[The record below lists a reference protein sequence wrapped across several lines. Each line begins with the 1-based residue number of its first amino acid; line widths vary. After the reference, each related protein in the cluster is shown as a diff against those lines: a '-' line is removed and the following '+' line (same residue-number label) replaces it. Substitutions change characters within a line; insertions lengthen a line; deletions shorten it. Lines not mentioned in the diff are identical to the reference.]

1 MTVALSEPRSTP
13 VAENTVDVAAEPLL
27 PMGPV
32 HCGSHMAISAG
43 PAYDSMQWITVEPVW
58 PEWSCSCGFRMDIDA
73 MDPVSGVWLAAL
85 RRQSLQHELAISQ
98 NTLALAFKKAVDAGV
113 DPRALAEAAGLP
125 AGEIE
130 SFLQ

>member
-1 MTVALSEPRSTP
+1 MTVALREPSSTP
-13 VAENTVDVAAEPLL
+13 VAGNTVDLAPERVL

-43 PAYDSMQWITVEPVW
+43 PGYDSMQWITVEPVW
-58 PEWSCSCGFRMDIDA
+58 PEWACSCGFRMDIDA
-73 MDPVSGVWLAAL
+73 LDPVSGVWVAAL

-113 DPRALAEAAGLP
+113 EPRALADAAGLP
-125 AGEIE
+125 VGEIE
-130 SFLQ
+130 SLLQ